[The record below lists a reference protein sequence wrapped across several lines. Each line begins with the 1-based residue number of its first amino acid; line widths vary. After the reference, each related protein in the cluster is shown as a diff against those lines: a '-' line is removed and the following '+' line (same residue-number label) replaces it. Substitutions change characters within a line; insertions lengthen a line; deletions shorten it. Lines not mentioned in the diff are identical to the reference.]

1 MVAHY
6 SPLGRWEG
14 AFFFFLLT
22 GGGVSCFL
30 PDRKKRVGGFAGLQ
44 MWPVWWSPEGES
56 SSGAEGVCRRREGG
70 GGESFQPVLMGRKS
84 RRRSLL
90 QIFVCRNVFQAA
102 PPCDRWHR
110 GTMCFVFRV
119 QSAASETHGP
129 ISGEVCG
136 VGVSVALGAVGLC
149 VEVLQ
154 PNVFL
159 FQRDFFTV
167 CFSPTLC
174 VRARKAFCILG
185 GAESREELG
194 SIPTSHRSHES
205 TIQFFF
211 CG

>member
-1 MVAHY
+1 MGVLQDCRCGLCGGVQRENPPRGLRVFA
-6 SPLGRWEG
+6 
-14 AFFFFLLT
+14 
-22 GGGVSCFL
+22 GGG
-30 PDRKKRVGGFAGLQ
+30 G
-44 MWPVWWSPEGES
+44 
-56 SSGAEGVCRRREGG
+56 RRR

-102 PPCDRWHR
+102 PPCDRSHC

-136 VGVSVALGAVGLC
+136 VSVSVALGAVGLC

-174 VRARKAFCILG
+174 VRARKAFCISGG

>member
-1 MVAHY
+1 MQEEG
-6 SPLGRWEG
+6 GR
-14 AFFFFLLT
+14 
-22 GGGVSCFL
+22 
-30 PDRKKRVGGFAGLQ
+30 
-44 MWPVWWSPEGES
+44 
-56 SSGAEGVCRRREGG
+56 G
-70 GGESFQPVLMGRKS
+70 GGEFPADRCFKYLFVEMYFRQHHPVIDRTVG
-84 RRRSLL
+84 
-90 QIFVCRNVFQAA
+90 
-102 PPCDRWHR
+102 PCAL
-110 GTMCFVFRV
+110 FLEV

-136 VGVSVALGAVGLC
+136 VSVSVALGAVGLC

-174 VRARKAFCILG
+174 VRARKAFCISGG

-205 TIQFFF
+205 RIQFFF

>member
-1 MVAHY
+1 
-6 SPLGRWEG
+6 
-14 AFFFFLLT
+14 
-22 GGGVSCFL
+22 
-30 PDRKKRVGGFAGLQ
+30 

-56 SSGAEGVCRRREGG
+56 SSGAEGVCRRRGG

-102 PPCDRWHR
+102 PPCDRSHC

-136 VGVSVALGAVGLC
+136 VSVSVALGAVGLC

-174 VRARKAFCILG
+174 VRARKAFCISGGGQRAERNLG
-185 GAESREELG
+185 ASQRHTEA
-194 SIPTSHRSHES
+194 TSPGFS
-205 TIQFFF
+205 FFF
-211 CG
+211 AADITTYPTAQEYWPRSQSLLLRPLCIVVRISKWHFPLMN

>member
-1 MVAHY
+1 
-6 SPLGRWEG
+6 
-14 AFFFFLLT
+14 
-22 GGGVSCFL
+22 
-30 PDRKKRVGGFAGLQ
+30 
-44 MWPVWWSPEGES
+44 
-56 SSGAEGVCRRREGG
+56 
-70 GGESFQPVLMGRKS
+70 MGRKS

-129 ISGEVCG
+129 ISGEVCS
-136 VGVSVALGAVGLC
+136 VSVSVALGAVGLC

-185 GAESREELG
+185 GGGREQRGTWEHPNVTQKPRVHD
-194 SIPTSHRSHES
+194 SV
-205 TIQFFF
+205 FFF
-211 CG
+211 AADITTYPTAQEYWPRSQSLLLRPLCIVVRISKWHFPLMN

>member
-1 MVAHY
+1 
-6 SPLGRWEG
+6 
-14 AFFFFLLT
+14 
-22 GGGVSCFL
+22 
-30 PDRKKRVGGFAGLQ
+30 

-56 SSGAEGVCRRREGG
+56 SSGAEGVCRRG

-129 ISGEVCG
+129 ISGEVCS
-136 VGVSVALGAVGLC
+136 VSVSVALRAVGLC

-167 CFSPTLC
+167 CFT
-174 VRARKAFCILG
+174 
-185 GAESREELG
+185 AESREELG

>member
-1 MVAHY
+1 MGVLQDCRCGLCGGVQRENPPRGLRVFA
-6 SPLGRWEG
+6 
-14 AFFFFLLT
+14 
-22 GGGVSCFL
+22 GGG
-30 PDRKKRVGGFAGLQ
+30 
-44 MWPVWWSPEGES
+44 
-56 SSGAEGVCRRREGG
+56 REGG
-70 GGESFQPVLMGRKS
+70 GRVSS
-84 RRRSLL
+84 RSLL

-136 VGVSVALGAVGLC
+136 VSVSVALGAVGLC

-185 GAESREELG
+185 GGAESREELG

-205 TIQFFF
+205 RIQFFF

>member
-14 AFFFFLLT
+14 AFFFFTDGGRGILFSTRQEKKELGVLQDCRCGLCGGVQRENPPRGLRVFA
-22 GGGVSCFL
+22 GGG
-30 PDRKKRVGGFAGLQ
+30 
-44 MWPVWWSPEGES
+44 
-56 SSGAEGVCRRREGG
+56 REGG
-70 GGESFQPVLMGRKS
+70 GRVSS
-84 RRRSLL
+84 RSLL

-129 ISGEVCG
+129 ISGEVCS
-136 VGVSVALGAVGLC
+136 VSVSVALRAVGLC

-167 CFSPTLC
+167 CFT
-174 VRARKAFCILG
+174 
-185 GAESREELG
+185 AESREELG

>member
-1 MVAHY
+1 M
-6 SPLGRWEG
+6 GG
-14 AFFFFLLT
+14 GFFFFFTDGGRGILFSTRQEKKEL
-22 GGGVSCFL
+22 GVLQDCRCGLCGGVQRENPPRGL
-30 PDRKKRVGGFAGLQ
+30 RVFA
-44 MWPVWWSPEGES
+44 
-56 SSGAEGVCRRREGG
+56 G

-136 VGVSVALGAVGLC
+136 VSVSVALGAVGLC

-185 GAESREELG
+185 GGGREQRGTWEHPNVTQKPRVQD
-194 SIPTSHRSHES
+194 SV
-205 TIQFFF
+205 FFLRLT
-211 CG
+211 

>member
-1 MVAHY
+1 MIDGTVEPCA
-6 SPLGRWEG
+6 L
-14 AFFFFLLT
+14 FL
-22 GGGVSCFL
+22 
-30 PDRKKRVGGFAGLQ
+30 
-44 MWPVWWSPEGES
+44 E
-56 SSGAEGVCRRREGG
+56 
-70 GGESFQPVLMGRKS
+70 
-84 RRRSLL
+84 
-90 QIFVCRNVFQAA
+90 
-102 PPCDRWHR
+102 
-110 GTMCFVFRV
+110 V

-129 ISGEVCG
+129 ISGEVCS
-136 VGVSVALGAVGLC
+136 VSVSVALRAVGLC

-205 TIQFFF
+205 RIQFFF